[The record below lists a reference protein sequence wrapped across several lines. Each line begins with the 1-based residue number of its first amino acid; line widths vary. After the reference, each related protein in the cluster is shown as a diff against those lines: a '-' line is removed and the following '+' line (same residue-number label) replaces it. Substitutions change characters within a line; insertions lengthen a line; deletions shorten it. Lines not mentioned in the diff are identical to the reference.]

1 MDRRL
6 DVWTDGWVMDKWIDE
21 WTDGWLMDKWMDGWM
36 DGWMNR
42 RVYFSN
48 IVQHVTCHSNIE
60 QYPGVVQINHT
71 CKHHN

>member
-1 MDRRL
+1 MDRRMA
-6 DVWTDGWVMDKWIDE
+6 DGQ
-21 WTDGWLMDKWMDGWM
+21 MDGWM